1 MRSAAAIALATVT
14 LCACDSSGE
23 DPRPQR
29 PDRAAAH
36 ERAVRGW
43 SRELNAGRYQRA
55 ADFFIRGVI
64 VDQGVSR
71 QLITRAQIV
80 ECNRSLPCRADVT
93 RVVEERL
100 YTLAS
105 FRLKRGPGGP
115 CHGTVRVR
123 FAIRGG
129 KFSQFLQLPGQTAPP
144 GDPA

>member
-1 MRSAAAIALATVT
+1 MRPVAAIACAAALTLA
-14 LCACDSSGE
+14 ACDSDEE
-23 DPRPQR
+23 DI
-29 PDRAAAH
+29 AASH
-36 ERAVRGW
+36 ERTIRAW
-43 SRELNAGRYQRA
+43 SRELNAGHYQRA

-64 VDQGVSR
+64 IDQGVER

-80 ECNRSLPCRADVT
+80 DFNRGLPCRADVT

-115 CHGTVRVR
+115 CSGTVRVR
-123 FAIRGG
+123 FAIHDG
-129 KFSQFLQLPGQTAPP
+129 KFSQFRQLPGQAAPP

>member
-1 MRSAAAIALATVT
+1 MR
-14 LCACDSSGE
+14 
-23 DPRPQR
+23 
-29 PDRAAAH
+29 RAAALALAVMLGACGSDDEDRAESN
-36 ERAVRGW
+36 ERTIRAW
-43 SRELNAGRYQRA
+43 SRELNAGHYERA

-64 VDQGVSR
+64 IDQGVER
-71 QLITRAQIV
+71 QLVTRAQIL
-80 ECNRSLPCRADVT
+80 EFNRSLPCRADVT

-123 FAIRGG
+123 FSIHGG
-129 KFSQFLQLPGQTAPP
+129 KFSQFLQLPGQSAPP